1 MWIQHIVTV
10 GGLLECSDVTYPRGV
25 TWNSRW
31 TRRTRGSGDTDSFKV
46 KQKLVIDSVYE
57 HLKWSMSPVGKCRHW
72 LEINSTLEGQPFTPK
87 DYKLYFIYSSKC
99 PPGCRLPEIQI
110 QNISTW
116 EKPLTVIGPICS
128 SSGKWGRCWSWRSRW
143 SWRTWT
149 PIVTN
154 PWWSCWPLGSGRA
167 RYWISLWTLTWKRK
181 IQIKN
186 LEHQIF

>member
-1 MWIQHIVTV
+1 MQWCHLPQRSDLEFQVDQEDQGVRGHWQLQSKTKA
-10 GGLLECSDVTYPRGV
+10 GYWFGLWTPQVEYVSSRKVQTLAWDQLHSRG
-25 TWNSRW
+25 TTFYSQRLQAI
-31 TRRTRGSGDTDSFKV
+31 F
-46 KQKLVIDSVYE
+46 
-57 HLKWSMSPVGKCRHW
+57 HL
-72 LEINSTLEGQPFTPK
+72 LF
-87 DYKLYFIYSSKC
+87 C